1 MIYHI
6 SIYYPEVRPAC
17 FFLGPDIAEPFSLK
31 SVKWHCIFPFLDH
44 TWMILQDKM
53 PERFHTTFGWLGLIP
68 KELINIPEHHTSWIE
83 WLSLPEIIS
92 FMPNPRICLLI
103 GLVSISIFP
112 VLVKWAP
119 VSGITSAFYR
129 MFFGFVFILP
139 YVLITKKL
147 TWPDSKQWLPIIAC
161 GLIFATDIAVWNLS
175 IHYSNATQATLLTN
189 LAPVWVG
196 IGTFFFLPEKPG
208 SRFWIGTLV
217 ALSGMVV
224 LIGFDSFSEMKLDK
238 GFALAIL
245 SGMLYAT
252 YMLVSKS
259 VLNRIN
265 IVSFMTINMAVSCLY
280 LFLVCLF
287 FEQPLIGFHPSIWI
301 VFLIQG
307 LICQL
312 LGWLAINYA
321 VKKMDAKS
329 VSLSLLS
336 QALVTG
342 LFAWAFIG
350 EQVTLQMI
358 VGGVIILAG
367 IAITYQKKR
376 VAPR

>member
-1 MIYHI
+1 
-6 SIYYPEVRPAC
+6 
-17 FFLGPDIAEPFSLK
+17 
-31 SVKWHCIFPFLDH
+31 
-44 TWMILQDKM
+44 
-53 PERFHTTFGWLGLIP
+53 
-68 KELINIPEHHTSWIE
+68 
-83 WLSLPEIIS
+83 
-92 FMPNPRICLLI
+92 MPNPRICLLI